1 MITAINASFFYMATL
16 ILVDG
21 MGYKVKQFAL
31 APAPE

>member
-1 MITAINASFFYMATL
+1 MATL

-21 MGYKVKQFAL
+21 MGYKVKQSAL